1 MRFFLFEHFEIRF
14 ACVFN
19 LFYHVPCLEDSHLF
33 VACVINLFDLVS
45 CIVPKSNVVLISPN
59 LLAGRSFIL
68 CENCYFIY
76 KKNKSK
82 NPQIRTRKLMSERDR
97 GRRRK
102 YIWKIKQNKIK
113 FIGSCRMFRFRD
125 DFMWSPC
132 WTHWTVYHWNSVSF
146 FPCLSHCNYSWLN
159 FTALFVFFR
168 AAPYSPSNRNIII
181 I

>member
-1 MRFFLFEHFEIRF
+1 MRLFLFDHFEIRF

-76 KKNKSK
+76 KKKQEQKSTDS
-82 NPQIRTRKLMSERDR
+82 NQ
-97 GRRRK
+97 
-102 YIWKIKQNKIK
+102 KINE
-113 FIGSCRMFRFRD
+113 
-125 DFMWSPC
+125 
-132 WTHWTVYHWNSVSF
+132 
-146 FPCLSHCNYSWLN
+146 
-159 FTALFVFFR
+159 
-168 AAPYSPSNRNIII
+168 
-181 I
+181 